1 MNELC
6 ISLQNNYEVL
16 MNLIEKNIPLIW
28 DYETKSI
35 NETIN
40 MGYSLN
46 NYKVLT
52 EFSKLG
58 KKSFAYIFE
67 YILYQF
73 HYI

>member
-28 DYETKSI
+28 DYETKSM

-46 NYKVLT
+46 NYLVLT

-58 KKSFAYIFE
+58 KKKVLLIF
-67 YILYQF
+67 
-73 HYI
+73 